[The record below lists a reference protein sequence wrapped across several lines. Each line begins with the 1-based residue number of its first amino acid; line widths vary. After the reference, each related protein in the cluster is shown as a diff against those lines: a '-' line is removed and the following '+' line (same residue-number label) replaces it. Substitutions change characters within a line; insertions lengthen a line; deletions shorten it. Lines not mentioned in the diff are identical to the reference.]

1 VSGSADILT
10 GQAGLME
17 TLDLRLP
24 APPVRSVVGP
34 GVRRTVIHD
43 GRTLERYPPSYLSE
57 NSTLGHLRFALKN
70 EPLDLGV
77 LAAAFAKMD
86 PALVEGWVQSE
97 PTGAYARR
105 AWFLWEWLTS
115 HPLGLPDAGPV
126 AYADA
131 LDPEFHMTA
140 KAKPS
145 RRHRVNDNIPGV
157 PGFAPMVR
165 RTQRIDAFRAQ
176 GIDAEARALV
186 ESCDPTVLAR
196 AVSYLY
202 TKETKSSFAIEREAA
217 TGQRAER
224 FVVALRASRL
234 FDPTREASLIEL
246 QNIIVDPRYA
256 ETAYRTDQNFVG
268 ETLGSYREHV
278 HFICPKP
285 EDVRALMADWMA
297 MTRRL
302 AGTTDAVVA
311 AVLTGFGFVFIHPF
325 DDGNGRI
332 HRFLLHHVLAA
343 ENFTPPDVLFPVSA
357 AIVRDQRSYDAALNT
372 FSQSIAAFITW
383 DWTSEQTIRVT
394 NQTAHLYRYFDATP
408 LVEFLYE
415 KVAETVRKDLR
426 EELEFLGVY
435 DQALIAAKDVVDMPD
450 RRASLLVRL
459 VIQNQGHL
467 SKSKRPQFTEIS
479 DMELA
484 AIEAAIQRVV
494 EPTRSPKD
502 LLAEAPL
509 DDIDLTRPH
518 NSGRAI
524 DV

>member
-1 VSGSADILT
+1 VSGSSDILT
-10 GQAGLME
+10 GQAGLIE

-24 APPVRSVVGP
+24 APPVRSIIGP
-34 GVRRTVIHD
+34 GVRRTVVND
-43 GRTLERYPPSYLSE
+43 GRALERYPPSYLSE
-57 NSTLGHLRFALKN
+57 NSILGHLRFALKN

-86 PALVEGWVQSE
+86 PALVVGWVRSE

-105 AWFLWEWLTS
+105 AWFLWEWLTGKQ
-115 HPLGLPDAGPV
+115 LALPDSVSV

-131 LDPEFHMTA
+131 LDPEFHITA
-140 KAKPS
+140 RAMPS

-165 RTQRIDAFRAQ
+165 RTKKIDAFRAE
-176 GIDAEARALV
+176 GIDAEARAMV
-186 ESCDPTVLAR
+186 ESCDPAVLAR

-224 FVVALRASRL
+224 FVAALRASRL
-234 FDPTREASLIEL
+234 FDPTREASLIGL

-256 ETAYRTDQNFVG
+256 ETAYRADQNFVG

-285 EDVRALMADWMA
+285 EDVRPLMADWMA
-297 MTRRL
+297 MTRRVSR
-302 AGTTDAVVA
+302 TTDPVVA
-311 AVLTGFGFVFIHPF
+311 AVLTGFGFVFVHPF

-394 NQTAHLYRYFDATP
+394 NETAHLYRHFDATP

-435 DQALIAAKDVVDMPD
+435 DQALIAAKKVVDMPD
-450 RRASLLVRL
+450 RQASLLVRL
-459 VIQNQGHL
+459 IIQSQGRL
-467 SKSKRPQFTEIS
+467 SKSKRAQFTEIG
-479 DMELA
+479 DTELA
-484 AIEAAIQRVV
+484 AIEAAIQDVV
-494 EPTRSPKD
+494 AENAASPMV
-502 LLAEAPL
+502 LAAEADL
-509 DDIDLTRPH
+509 D
-518 NSGRAI
+518 A
-524 DV
+524 

>member
-1 VSGSADILT
+1 
-10 GQAGLME
+10 M
-17 TLDLRLP
+17 
-24 APPVRSVVGP
+24 
-34 GVRRTVIHD
+34 RRTVIQD
-43 GRTLERYPPSYLSE
+43 GRTLERYPRSYLSE

-77 LAAAFAKMD
+77 LAAAFGKMD

-105 AWFLWEWLTS
+105 AWFLWEWLTG

-126 AYADA
+126 LYADA

-186 ESCDPTVLAR
+186 DRCDPTVLAR

-202 TKETKSSFAIEREAA
+202 TKETKNSFAIEREAA

-224 FVVALRASRL
+224 FVAALRAARL
-234 FDPTREASLIEL
+234 FDPTREESLIEL

-256 ETAYRTDQNFVG
+256 QTAYRTDQNFVG

-278 HFICPKP
+278 HFIFPRP
-285 EDVRALMADWMA
+285 QDVRALIADWMA

-302 AGTTDAVVA
+302 VGTTDPVVA

-343 ENFTPPDVLFPVSA
+343 ENFTPPGVLFPVSA

-372 FSQSIAAFITW
+372 FSQSIASLITW

-394 NQTAHLYRYFDATP
+394 NETAHLYRYFDATA

-435 DQALIAAKDVVDMPD
+435 DQALIAAKNVVDMPD

-459 VIQNQGHL
+459 VIQNQGRL
-467 SKSKRPQFTEIS
+467 SKSKRSQFAEIS
-479 DMELA
+479 DTELA

-494 EPTRSPKD
+494 ETTR
-502 LLAEAPL
+502 
-509 DDIDLTRPH
+509 
-518 NSGRAI
+518 NSK
-524 DV
+524 